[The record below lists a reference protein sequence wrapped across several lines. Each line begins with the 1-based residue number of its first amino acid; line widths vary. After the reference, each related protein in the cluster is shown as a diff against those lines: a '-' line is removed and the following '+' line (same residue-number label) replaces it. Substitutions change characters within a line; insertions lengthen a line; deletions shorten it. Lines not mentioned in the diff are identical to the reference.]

1 MIVTIFDTLGQRA
14 RTMGAE
20 FLIIEVVAKYEK
32 TISATPASG
41 AIVVGDLPL

>member
-1 MIVTIFDTLGQRA
+1 MIVTIFVTLGQRA
-14 RTMGAE
+14 RTMGAG